1 MGGVAAQCVALTR
14 SAQCLA
20 LGRLLLAS
28 LGPAD
33 QGCADAERTQRRGGP
48 QSWPVPGG
56 DWSRGAGLGAIMAVA
71 LMAVRMAVRV
81 VVRAAARAV
90 LRRERLGVA
99 RVAAHTWAGERSMSP
114 TSASRIRRA

>member
-1 MGGVAAQCVALTR
+1 MRGSHTVGP
-14 SAQCLA
+14 
-20 LGRLLLAS
+20 GWLLLTS

-48 QSWPVPGG
+48 RGEPVPGG
-56 DWSRGAGLGAIMAVA
+56 DWSRDAGLGAIMAVA

-90 LRRERLGVA
+90 HRRERLGMA
-99 RVAAHTWAGERSMSP
+99 RVAAHTWAGGRSMPP